1 MQCVNRINDSTSRLV
16 ESFFES
22 FILLFRCFG
31 FFTCLLAL
39 IGVCFASP
47 ALAAKKKRREEL
59 PPEPVVSQPA
69 RPNPDAM
76 LINIYQ
82 NLRANNLRQAQQLAD
97 ELVDVYPQFQL
108 GQLIRG
114 DLLLMHTSKIA
125 NFGAAQN
132 IPAER
137 LKDFREEAAVRI
149 KAILDKPAANLIP
162 RNILQMRKDQK
173 QIIVVDAKRSRLF
186 LYEHH
191 NGVLKLVTDYYV
203 SQGKFGIDKYK
214 EGDQKTPIGVY
225 FITSHLPGAKLP
237 DFYGPGA
244 LPINYPNEWDKI
256 NGRSGSGIWL
266 HGVPSDNFSRP
277 PLASDGCIVL
287 TNQDFLNIAAS
298 VDIGRTP
305 VIIGDSIDFIPRD
318 KWLLEKIQANQ
329 LLEDWRS
336 DMESNSQ
343 ARIMQNYSKKFKTSQ
358 ADNLSGWLQKQ
369 SLAGIGPVS
378 IKLSDVAQ
386 FRYPGKDEMI
396 VSTFTQETIAA
407 RGKTSVRKRQY
418 WIKEASK
425 WHIIYE
431 AQV

>member
-1 MQCVNRINDSTSRLV
+1 MQCFIRTHDSINKLI
-16 ESFFES
+16 ESFSLRLTVFS
-22 FILLFRCFG
+22 LIAVTV
-31 FFTCLLAL
+31 FFPLLAH
-39 IGVCFASP
+39 
-47 ALAAKKKRREEL
+47 AKKKHQEEVAIEL
-59 PPEPVVSQPA
+59 PTQLV

-76 LINIYQ
+76 LIDIYQ

-97 ELVDVYPQFQL
+97 ELVDAYPQFQL

-114 DLLLMHTSKIA
+114 DLLLMHTSKVSS
-125 NFGAAQN
+125 FGAAQN
-132 IPAER
+132 IPPER
-137 LKDFREEAAVRI
+137 LKDFREEAIVRI
-149 KAILDKPAANLIP
+149 KAIRDKPNPNLIP

-186 LYEHH
+186 LYEHQ
-191 NGVLKLVTDYYV
+191 NGELKLVTDYYV

-225 FITSHLPGAKLP
+225 YITSHLPGIKLP

-287 TNQDFLNIAAS
+287 TNQDFLKIAAN

-305 VIIGDSIDFIPRD
+305 VIIGDAIDFVPKE
-318 KWLLEKIQANQ
+318 KWLAEKNQANQ
-329 LLEDWRS
+329 LLEAWRS
-336 DMESNSQ
+336 DMESLNN
-343 ARIMQNYSKKFKTSQ
+343 ARIMENYSKKFKSSQ
-358 ADNLSGWLQKQ
+358 ADNLGAWLQKQ
-369 SLAGIGPVS
+369 SLTGNGAVS

-386 FRYPGKDEMI
+386 FRYPGKDEII
-396 VSTFTQETIAA
+396 VSTFTQETTAA
-407 RGKTSVRKRQY
+407 RSKTSVRKRQY